1 MCWRCRQEF
10 WQDTFIAPITWLI
23 RKMLTH
29 KQLRTK
35 ALANAEVKAEYEKL
49 ADEFSL
55 LDEFLKARAAQGLTQ
70 AQVAEKIG
78 TTQSAVARMESGSGK
93 HSPSLATLTKYADAL
108 GCKLVVRLVRRPR
121 PAKNLTG
128 RPSPTTPKRVTV

>member
-1 MCWRCRQEF
+1 
-10 WQDTFIAPITWLI
+10 
-23 RKMLTH
+23 MLTH
-29 KQLRTK
+29 KQLRAK
-35 ALANAEVKAEYEKL
+35 ALANVEVKAEFEKL

-70 AQVAEKIG
+70 AQVAQKIG

-108 GCKLVVRLVRRPR
+108 GCKLEVRLVRKPR
-121 PAKNLTG
+121 SARNLTG
-128 RPSPTTPKRVTV
+128 RPNTTSSKHVAA

>member
-1 MCWRCRQEF
+1 
-10 WQDTFIAPITWLI
+10 
-23 RKMLTH
+23 MLTH

-35 ALANAEVKAEYEKL
+35 ALGNAEVKAEYEKL
-49 ADEFSL
+49 ADEFSF

-70 AQVAEKIG
+70 AQVADKIG

-108 GCKLVVRLVRRPR
+108 GCKLEVRLVRRPR
-121 PAKNLTG
+121 SARNLTV
-128 RPSPTTPKRVTV
+128 RPSPTTPKRVAA

>member
-1 MCWRCRQEF
+1 
-10 WQDTFIAPITWLI
+10 
-23 RKMLTH
+23 MLTH

-35 ALANAEVKAEYEKL
+35 ALANAEVATEYEKL

-78 TTQSAVARMESGSGK
+78 TTQSAVARMESGSGR

-108 GCKLVVRLVRRPR
+108 GCKLEVRLVRRPR
-121 PAKNLTG
+121 PAKALAA
-128 RPSPTTPKRVTV
+128 RPSPVTPKRVAA

>member
-1 MCWRCRQEF
+1 
-10 WQDTFIAPITWLI
+10 
-23 RKMLTH
+23 MLTH

-35 ALANAEVKAEYEKL
+35 ALANAQVKAEYKKL

-70 AQVAEKIG
+70 AQLAAKIG

-108 GCKLVVRLVRRPR
+108 GCKLEVRLVRRPA
-121 PAKNLTG
+121 PVINLTHG
-128 RPSPTTPKRVTV
+128 ASSKIPERVVA

>member
-1 MCWRCRQEF
+1 
-10 WQDTFIAPITWLI
+10 
-23 RKMLTH
+23 MLTH

-35 ALANAEVKAEYEKL
+35 ALARAEVKSEYDKL

-108 GCKLVVRLVRRPR
+108 GCKLEVRLVRRTR
-121 PAKNLTG
+121 QATTLAKRTV
-128 RPSPTTPKRVTV
+128 RAARQPSISAR

>member
-1 MCWRCRQEF
+1 MNPESGPTVPLQKRIEKQSSHRA
-10 WQDTFIAPITWLI
+10 DLAAKAPDFFCKV
-23 RKMLTH
+23 RH
-29 KQLRTK
+29 STK

-49 ADEFSL
+49 TGEFSL

-93 HSPSLATLTKYADAL
+93 HSPSLATLSKYADAL
-108 GCKLVVRLVRRPR
+108 GCKLEVRLVRLPR
-121 PAKNLTG
+121 QRKIQAA
-128 RPSPTTPKRVTV
+128 VQA

>member
-1 MCWRCRQEF
+1 
-10 WQDTFIAPITWLI
+10 
-23 RKMLTH
+23 MLTH

-93 HSPSLATLTKYADAL
+93 HSPSLATLSKYADAL
-108 GCKLVVRLVRRPR
+108 GCKLEVRLVRRPR
-121 PAKNLTG
+121 AVRKFIA
-128 RPSPTTPKRVTV
+128 RPSKTTLNQLAT

>member
-1 MCWRCRQEF
+1 
-10 WQDTFIAPITWLI
+10 
-23 RKMLTH
+23 MLTH

-35 ALANAEVKAEYEKL
+35 ALANAKVKAEYEKL

-108 GCKLVVRLVRRPR
+108 GCKLEVRLVRRTR
-121 PAKNLTG
+121 SAKNLTG
-128 RPSPTTPKRVTV
+128 RPSPTTPKRVAV

>member
-1 MCWRCRQEF
+1 
-10 WQDTFIAPITWLI
+10 
-23 RKMLTH
+23 MLMH

-35 ALANAEVKAEYEKL
+35 ALADAEVKAEYEKL

-108 GCKLVVRLVRRPR
+108 GCKLEVRLVRRPR
-121 PAKNLTG
+121 PERNLTG
-128 RPSPTTPKRVTV
+128 RSSPTTRKRVAA

>member
-1 MCWRCRQEF
+1 
-10 WQDTFIAPITWLI
+10 
-23 RKMLTH
+23 MLTH

-35 ALANAEVKAEYEKL
+35 AMANAEVKAEYEKL
-49 ADEFSL
+49 ANEFSL

-78 TTQSAVARMESGSGK
+78 TTQSAVAGMESGSGK

-108 GCKLVVRLVRRPR
+108 GCKLEVRLVRRTR
-121 PAKNLTG
+121 SAKNLTG
-128 RPSPTTPKRVTV
+128 RPSPTTPKRVAA